1 MFLLWGFIFFD
12 IVYFFKFYKVIF
24 CVKIND
30 IYILKMMCVKNK
42 INMYIYIYYE

>member
-24 CVKIND
+24 FCVKIND
-30 IYILKMMCVKNK
+30 IYINIENDVCKK
-42 INMYIYIYYE
+42 